1 MTKLLDLNVPLPA
14 IKLDLVLMAIRT
26 VRIARAGMP
35 EAEIHDAI
43 CMELAT
49 HCIPHKREQAF
60 GPRCRADIWVDGIVV
75 EVKKQRPARA
85 ALLDQISRYAAQP
98 TVRAIVIVLERS
110 VPLPATLN
118 DKPITI
124 ISLNALW
131 GIAL

>member
-1 MTKLLDLNVPLPA
+1 MMKLFNLDAPLPA
-14 IKLDLVLMAIRT
+14 INLNHVLMAIRT
-26 VRIARAGMP
+26 VRIGRAGLA
-35 EAEIHDAI
+35 ETEIHDSI
-43 CMELAT
+43 CMALAT

-60 GPRCRADIWVDGIVV
+60 GPRCRADIWVNGIVI
-75 EVKKQRPARA
+75 EIKKQRPARA
-85 ALLDQISRYAAQP
+85 ALLDQISRYADQP

-118 DKPITI
+118 DKPITV